1 MPPRPVPVPYTSNP
15 ELAPRILTEEDKHDI
30 AERRKLEDAARA
42 AEEKA
47 KFKIELMFTSQFSI
61 IKPVQGVMSFFE
73 SGSQLHGG
81 GDTIIHFC
89 PGKMLKRS
97 DCEHYIPDPSHGY
110 GFLVCPKCNTLWQG
124 KDVYGQVFAR
134 LTAQKWA
141 ELICTYYHR
150 LDMNC
155 DVVIKYHRED
165 IRNATRSRH
174 IVDSLGSVRSAQKR
188 LKRIY
193 TLKSLIKD
201 LSSGAS
207 LYDRILAFVRA

>member
-1 MPPRPVPVPYTSNP
+1 MRPLPVPTPYTSNP
-15 ELAPRILTEEDKHDI
+15 EAAPRILSAEDKHDI

-42 AEEKA
+42 AAEKA
-47 KFKIELMFTSQFSI
+47 KFKIELMFTSQFSV

-89 PGKMLKRS
+89 PGKMLGRS
-97 DCEHYIPDPSHGY
+97 DCEHYIPDPAHGY
-110 GFLVCPKCNTLWQG
+110 GFLVCPKCNTLWKG
-124 KDVYGQVFAR
+124 KDVYGQVLAR
-134 LTAQKWA
+134 LTAQGWA
-141 ELICTYYHR
+141 EAICRYYMR

-155 DVVIKYHRED
+155 DIVIKYHRDD
-165 IRNATRSRH
+165 IRNAMKSRH

-193 TLKSLIKD
+193 TLKNLVKD
-201 LSSGAS
+201 LSAGSS
-207 LYDRILAFVRA
+207 LYDRVLAFVRA